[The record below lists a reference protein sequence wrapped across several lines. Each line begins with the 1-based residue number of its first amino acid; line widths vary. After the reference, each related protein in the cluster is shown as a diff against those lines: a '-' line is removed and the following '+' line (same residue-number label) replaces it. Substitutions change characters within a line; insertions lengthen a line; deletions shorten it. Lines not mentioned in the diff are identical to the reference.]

1 MTKYY
6 PNLKTPHQTFRLC
19 SLTFFFTFVPSSL
32 LHLRSF
38 FTSSPFVSPFHIVF
52 TLFTSSLLHCSFHRL
67 FHHSFF
73 TDRFSREL
81 VEAFIAPFSSLSR
94 TVHLWVSQLQIV
106 LPLLYVL
113 FVLPHILPRNNFHFS
128 HCSFRPF
135 TSKFWNS
142 S

>member
-1 MTKYY
+1 MIT
-6 PNLKTPHQTFRLC
+6 NNRKTSHILRTTQPHKMIR
-19 SLTFFFTFVPSSL
+19 VPSSL

-113 FVLPHILPRNNFHFS
+113 PLFYLFICCIF
-128 HCSFRPF
+128 
-135 TSKFWNS
+135 NS
-142 S
+142 LFCC